1 MITAGDG
8 KHRVQLEKQ
17 MIGDD
22 VLLILQGGEK
32 PHVGAVVTCEPGEE
46 PILVKLGTHKDH
58 VVLAPIAKKACESYQ
73 TTVVAVGG
81 IHVDNASKKDI
92 DLIIKNC
99 RRLESCI

>member
-1 MITAGDG
+1 MITAGEG
-8 KHRVQLEKQ
+8 KHRVQLEKI

-32 PHVGAVVTCEPGEE
+32 PHIGAVVTCAPGEE
-46 PILVKLGTHKDH
+46 PIIEKLGTHKDY
-58 VVLAPIAKKACESYQ
+58 VVLEPIAKKACESYQ
-73 TTVVAVGG
+73 TMIVAVGG
-81 IHVDNASKKDI
+81 IHVDNATKEDI